1 MLCDSGR
8 FDRTGVLN
16 VLRGYYAMRNGKRS
30 GEQGYHKAAENEMSV
45 VGASR
50 LRSSYTGG

>member
-8 FDRTGVLN
+8 FD

-30 GEQGYHKAAENEMSV
+30 GDQGYHKAAEKEMSV